1 MLVVC
6 GGTKRATTLVDK
18 VNKNGGEGNH
28 TYPPLRSI
36 HKYMTKIDLNSSPFF
51 SRSLALSSLFD
62 GYKIYAIDTETYY
75 DRAYNMANGLDAY
88 INHPLFE
95 LTVFSMFNETESYSG
110 DPSLAPVEKL
120 NGAIVF
126 AHNVAFDQAVVER
139 AIELGKLPPFKPA
152 RWICTM
158 DMAKYMGYP
167 GALDKVSEFLLGIAL
182 DKKIRDEAKGWTKDE
197 CLANKDFVQYCMDD
211 ASSCYW
217 IGKELSTRY
226 PAFEERISQI
236 TRMFSANGIM
246 YDRKKATAGQ
256 TVLSECLAEQEKK
269 IPWPGPATSLKQF
282 DLWCKD
288 NELTKPESTNT
299 KDPRYLEWAV
309 GNVEGRVVVERMSLI
324 RKIRKLIATLKSL
337 DLRVRDDG
345 RVSAPL
351 KYWGAHT
358 GRWSGSS
365 GVNFQGLAKKELL
378 GVNVMG
384 FFVPDKGNTFIQF
397 DFANI
402 EPRVLLTQTGD
413 EDTLNMIRSGMDIYE
428 AHARSCNLY
437 NGEEPLAKADPE
449 LRQMCKAR
457 VLGLG
462 YGCGAKTFKDVASS
476 LTGGKLKLTEEE
488 AFKIVYDFRKQN
500 PLLKE
505 YWYNLEKSLTKV
517 GPHQIPLPSG
527 RPLRFEVKEI
537 KPLRIEMFKGRGTES
552 TWGAK
557 LCENV
562 TQAIARDVLADCLV
576 KLAEAELKVLVHV
589 HDSVVIEVAKDKA
602 DETMEL
608 VKGLAETPPDWL
620 PNLPLQIDIRRS
632 SHGL

>member
-1 MLVVC
+1 M
-6 GGTKRATTLVDK
+6 KK
-18 VNKNGGEGNH
+18 V
-28 TYPPLRSI
+28 
-36 HKYMTKIDLNSSPFF
+36 DLNSSPFF
-51 SRSLALSSLFD
+51 SRSLAFSSLLD

-75 DRAYNMANGLDAY
+75 DRAYNMADGLDAY
-88 INHPLFE
+88 INSPLFE
-95 LTVFSMFNETESYSG
+95 LTVFSFFNEEESYSG
-110 DPSLAPVEKL
+110 DPKNAPVENL
-120 NGAIVF
+120 NGAIIF
-126 AHNVAFDQAVVER
+126 AHNAGFDQAVVER
-139 AIELGKLPPFKPA
+139 AIELGKLPAFKPE
-152 RWICTM
+152 RWVCTM

-167 GALDKVSEFLLGIAL
+167 GALDKVSEYLLGKAL
-182 DKKIRDEAKGWTKDE
+182 DKTIRDSAKGWTKDE
-197 CLANKDFVQYCMDD
+197 CLANKDFVQYCLDD

-217 IGKELSTRY
+217 IGKELSTRF

-236 TRMFSANGIM
+236 TRMFSNYGIK
-246 YDRKKATAGQ
+246 YDTKKASAGQ
-256 TVLSECLAEQEKK
+256 KVLTECLLEQESK
-269 IPWPGPATSLKQF
+269 IPWPGPSTSLKQF
-282 DLWCKD
+282 TLWCKH
-288 NELTKPESTNT
+288 NKIPKPASTNT
-299 KDPRYLEWAV
+299 KNPDYLDWAV
-309 GNVEGRVVVERMSLI
+309 ENVEGRVVVERMSLI

-337 DLRVRDDG
+337 DLRVREDG

-365 GVNFQGLAKKELL
+365 GVNFQGLAKKELQ

-384 FFVPDKGNTFIQF
+384 FFVPEKGNTFIQF

-462 YGCGAKTFKDVASS
+462 YGCGAKTFKDVALS
-476 LTGGKLKLTEEE
+476 LTGGKLKLTQDE
-488 AFKIVYDFRKQN
+488 AFQIVYDFRKQN
-500 PLLKE
+500 PLLKK
-505 YWYNLEKSLTKV
+505 YWHDLEAGLVQK

-527 RPLRFEVKEI
+527 RPLRFEVIEL
-537 KPLRIEMFKGRGTES
+537 KPLRIEMFKGKGAES

-557 LCENV
+557 ICENV

-602 DETMEL
+602 DETMAL
-608 VKGLAETPPDWL
+608 VKEIAETPPDWL
-620 PNLPLQIDIRRS
+620 PSLPLQIDIRRS